1 MKTLKLSML
10 AAFLLLP
17 ASLFSANQLFR
28 NGSSRY
34 VIAIGEEASVS
45 EHTAARELQQYL
57 KEISG
62 AVLPIVN
69 TCPKGNYI
77 SIGYNNLT
85 QEALGTPVPEA
96 ADESFV
102 CRSKD
107 GNIYI
112 YGGRQRGSMY
122 GVFSFLEHFFGV
134 RWYTPEYTKVPS
146 MKEWSFEEVDFCQ
159 KPALSLR
166 FVQYRNAFRD
176 NAWMAHNKDN
186 VPHSWSDNSAYGGYT
201 GYWGCHTSSYFVPA
215 KKYFA
220 EHPEYFSLRGG
231 KRVADGQ
238 LCLTN
243 PDVLR
248 ICIEG
253 MKKQMSEHPEY
264 LVYDMSQN
272 DNFLWCECARCKA
285 MEDHYGGHSG
295 LFVWFV
301 NRVADA
307 VRADWP
313 DKYIG
318 TFAYQYTRQAPS
330 NITPRSNVLIR
341 LCSIECDFSHP
352 IAATEFNR
360 PFLKDLQDWS
370 KLAPTLYIW
379 DYVVNFNQY
388 LAPYPNFG
396 VLAENIKTFRDHKA
410 IGIQEEAQ
418 YQSDGGEFS
427 EMKAWV
433 LARLLWDPEQDT
445 EALVKEFITDYYGA
459 AAPQVLDYFN
469 LCRGQIREDTLMG
482 FAFDEHH
489 PLYDD
494 AFVEKA
500 WALLEEG
507 RGKVAGDEEI
517 ARRFDR
523 VRLQV
528 LYLKEMRD
536 HARAKE
542 DGTREELLRILGE
555 NKGIRIREWQS
566 TEDFLKALP

>member
-1 MKTLKLSML
+1 MKALKLSLL
-10 AAFLLLP
+10 AILFTVTP
-17 ASLFSANQLFR
+17 SLFAADYLFR

-34 VIAIGEEASVS
+34 VIAVGEAASVS
-45 EHTAARELQQYL
+45 EHTAARELQHYL
-57 KEISG
+57 KEVSG
-62 AVLPIVN
+62 VQLPIVN
-69 TCPKGNYI
+69 TCPKGHFI
-77 SIGYNNLT
+77 SIGYNNLA
-85 QEALGTPVPEA
+85 QEAFGGPVPEA

-102 CRSKD
+102 CKSKD
-107 GNIYI
+107 GNLYI
-112 YGGRQRGSMY
+112 YGGSGRGTMY
-122 GVFSFLEHFFGV
+122 GVFSFLEEFMGV
-134 RWYTPEYTKVPS
+134 RWYTPEYTKVPR
-146 MKEWSFEEVDFCQ
+146 MKEWSFEGIDFCQ
-159 KPALSLR
+159 SPAIPLR
-166 FVQYRNAFRD
+166 FVQYHNAFRD

-186 VPHSWSDNSAYGGYT
+186 VPHSFSDNTSYGGYT
-201 GYWGCHTSSYFVPA
+201 GYWGCHTSAYFVPA

-231 KRVADGQ
+231 KRVPDGQ

-248 ICIEG
+248 ICTEG
-253 MKKQMSEHPEY
+253 MKEQMARHPEY
-264 LVYDMSQN
+264 LVYDLSQN

-307 VRADWP
+307 VRETWP

-318 TFAYQYTRQAPS
+318 TFAYQYTRQAPA
-330 NITPRSNVLIR
+330 NITPHSNVLIR

-352 IAATEFNR
+352 IDATDFNR
-360 PFLKDLQDWS
+360 PFLKDLEDWS
-370 KLAPTLYIW
+370 KLAPTLFIW

-418 YQSDGGEFS
+418 YQSDGGAFS

-433 LARLLWDPEQDT
+433 LARLLWNPEQDT
-445 EALVKEFITDYYGA
+445 DALVSGFITDYYGA
-459 AAPQVLDYFN
+459 AAPQVQAYFD
-469 LCRGQIREDTLMG
+469 LCRRQVKDDTVMG
-482 FAFDEHH
+482 FAFDEFH

-494 AFVEKA
+494 AFIENA
-500 WALLEEG
+500 WAVLEEG
-507 RGKVAGDEEI
+507 RKQVAGDAEL

-523 VRLQV
+523 VRLEI
-528 LYLKEMRD
+528 LFLKEMRD
-536 HARAKE
+536 HAKAKE
-542 DGTREELLRILGE
+542 DGTREELLRIIGE
-555 NKGIRIREWQS
+555 NPGIRVREWQS
-566 TEDFLKALP
+566 TEDFLKSLP